1 MTRLIGQ
8 IAIFLFFT
16 TTYSQVNMSFPENT
30 GYDVNSI
37 KEYLDNS
44 IDPFEGIYSYSNGD
58 LQAGLAIIKNEN
70 DSYIE
75 ISLSGYTKSYI
86 DPETCDL
93 VNFRNVKIGDIDGYA
108 KGDTSFE
115 NINGNI
121 LIWESFSNKLLN
133 SSFSEISM
141 TKYKVKFSSDFKTAL
156 VKDITAIPDS
166 YGECLSPKEWNDNG
180 GRNSDYNL
188 YKIYPKKIISKKPE
202 KNNIKP
208 VISSQWSGNGSGLI
222 ISKLGHIVTNYHVIE
237 EASSIEI
244 EYKNDQGIKKYKA
257 TVSVSD
263 KSNDL
268 AILKIT
274 DDNFNG
280 FDSTPNY
287 NFDTDVLD
295 VGSKVYGYG
304 YPLALNLMGKDIKV
318 TDGIINSKTG
328 LKGDVKSY
336 QISNPL
342 QPGNSGGPLFDE
354 DGTFVGVISS
364 GLKKEIADN
373 VGYTTK
379 SSYVT
384 NLISSL
390 PEKIENP
397 YSYTI
402 KFLSTEKQIKRLSE
416 YVVLIKVK

>member
-1 MTRLIGQ
+1 MIRLIGQ

-30 GYDVNSI
+30 GYDVNST
-37 KEYLDNS
+37 KEYLDSSN
-44 IDPFEGIYSYSNGD
+44 DPFEGIYSYT
-58 LQAGLAIIKNEN
+58 LQGFDGGFALIKIN
-70 DSYIE
+70 DVYSVIMLRE
-75 ISLSGYTKSYI
+75 LDKGYN
-86 DPETCDL
+86 DPSTCEY
-93 VNFRNVKIGDIDGYA
+93 VNYRKIKIGDIDGYA
-108 KGDTSFE
+108 KSDTSFE
-115 NINGNI
+115 NIDGNI
-121 LIWESFSNKLLN
+121 LIMETYSSKILN
-133 SSFSEISM
+133 SSFTEISM
-141 TKYKVKFSSDFKTAL
+141 DKWKVKFSKNFESA
-156 VKDITAIPDS
+156 VIEDITDVPEN
-166 YGECLSPKEWNDNG
+166 YGQCLSPSEWYENGFRYPKFKLIKQYPKNTNQNRVKVKKPKNINSSEWN
-180 GRNSDYNL
+180 
-188 YKIYPKKIISKKPE
+188 
-202 KNNIKP
+202 
-208 VISSQWSGNGSGLI
+208 GNGSGLI

-304 YPLALNLMGKDIKV
+304 YPLALNLMGKEIKV
-318 TDGIINSKTG
+318 TDGMINSKTG

-336 QISNPL
+336 QISNPV